1 MSVAKVSSSSE
12 TEISSRM
19 LTCRV
24 TCVALLSE
32 SKSQI
37 PTTATHRY
45 NRTTKNVPNE
55 IQTHQNNRKRKLKAI
70 FISLSLP
77 SIIPQSRLINS
88 WLKFSPVLVTLV
100 IQFFVIG
107 DQFSS
112 ALGYRYCVCVFPLV
126 TVYVIPIL
134 IYPRFFLKFLSPFVD

>member
-1 MSVAKVSSSSE
+1 
-12 TEISSRM
+12 M

-24 TCVALLSE
+24 TCVALLSK

-37 PTTATHRY
+37 PSTAAHRKISAQRY
-45 NRTTKNVPNE
+45 KH
-55 IQTHQNNRKRKLKAI
+55 IKNRKRKMKAI
-70 FISLSLP
+70 HFTFTTNHRSR
-77 SIIPQSRLINS
+77 SRLINS

-100 IQFFVIG
+100 IRFFVIG

-126 TVYVIPIL
+126 TVYAISIL
-134 IYPRFFLKFLSPFVD
+134 IYPRFFLNILSPSVD